1 MESPEQQP
9 AAPPPLAAVG
19 RIPSWKEAR
28 GKQMAETL
36 AGMGVEG
43 GLAAAAAEACGE
55 DLNAALEY
63 VRERGASV
71 SAVPIGIGIGSGIGG
86 GIGGAARGADADKE
100 NAGGRVRVWNQAT
113 CGYEWIKG
121 VDAQADAEEAQI
133 GAPRLPA
140 LHASRTRV
148 DTALRPQRP

>member
-9 AAPPPLAAVG
+9 AAPPLLAAVG

-71 SAVPIGIGIGSGIGG
+71 SAVPIGIGIGIGS

-140 LHASRTRV
+140 LHASQTRV
-148 DTALRPQRP
+148 DTPCAQRP